1 MAVARKAK
9 TTRATK
15 TVENAVASVAL
26 LTPKSAM
33 DKLNAAKLAISD
45 KLAEVDAAVLERIQ
59 EMNNLDIAIAE
70 RKKEIKDLH
79 DIEVTAETLDALKV
93 ELENFKVES
102 EAVQTKVESDHNEM
116 VADRAK
122 TWAREE
128 ADHKFAIEQ
137 RNKRDEEMLKA
148 DSERR
153 QREERIRMEDV
164 NRNLTSRIEAVEE
177 REKKM
182 TDLEAQ
188 VAAMP
193 GKIEDGIKSEVAK
206 VTEALKTKYEHEKA
220 LAQKDFDAKN
230 ALLQAQITSLTAQVT
245 EANKVKLEALTTA
258 DRARNELNALAQ
270 AAVSASS
277 GREALKA
284 VQESAPSAPAPTGR
298 GR

>member
-9 TTRATK
+9 PTRATK

-59 EMNNLDIAIAE
+59 EMNNLDIAIAQ
-70 RKKEIKDLH
+70 RKQEIKELH
-79 DIEVTAETLDALKV
+79 EIEVTAESLNELKMKHA
-93 ELENFKVES
+93 EFIAES
-102 EAVQTKVESDHNEM
+102 EAAAEKIENDHNEM
-116 VADRAK
+116 IADRAK

-128 ADHKFAIEQ
+128 ADHKFEIAS
-137 RNKRDEEMLKA
+137 RNARDEAMLKA
-148 DSERR
+148 ESETR
-153 QREERIRMEDV
+153 QRVERVRAEDV
-164 NRNLTSRIEAVEE
+164 DRQLKARIEAVEL

-193 GKIEDGIKSEVAK
+193 GKIEEGIKSEVAK
-206 VTEALKTKYEHEKA
+206 ATAALKVSYEHAATVEKMN
-220 LAQKDFDAKN
+220 LDAKN
-230 ALLQAQITSLTAQVT
+230 KLLEAQIGSLQAQIVSTEKSRADAMATA
-245 EANKVKLEALTTA
+245 EKA
-258 DRARNELNALAQ
+258 RAELNQIARE
-270 AAVSASS
+270 AVQASS
-277 GREALKA
+277 GREALQA
-284 VQESAPSAPAPTGR
+284 VKDSAPNTPAPTSR